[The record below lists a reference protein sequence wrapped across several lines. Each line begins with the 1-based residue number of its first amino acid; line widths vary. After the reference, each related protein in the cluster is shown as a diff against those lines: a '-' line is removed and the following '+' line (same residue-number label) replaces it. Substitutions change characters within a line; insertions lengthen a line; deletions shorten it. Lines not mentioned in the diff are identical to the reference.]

1 MDDSASAAVYVVV
14 VANQL
19 NLTSKLLDDLD
30 SVGAICSWV
39 VRRGWPEIQMKCHDQ
54 KGCINCNMAHDGSFL
69 HGINAASLAL
79 RNCFFQRE
87 LLSEKFFKS
96 L

>member
-1 MDDSASAAVYVVV
+1 MDDSASAAVYVV

-39 VRRGWPEIQMKCHDQ
+39 VRREYGLKY
-54 KGCINCNMAHDGSFL
+54 K
-69 HGINAASLAL
+69 
-79 RNCFFQRE
+79 
-87 LLSEKFFKS
+87 
-96 L
+96 